1 MRKYIVTKQ
10 ELWENDCEII
20 GIFDTFEKAKKVVPT
35 STIWEDDDHYI
46 IYEEIA
52 SDGASILWTIKVEGS
67 FEMKDICFDGLT
79 MEELENLSRNASKEL
94 ARRKEQEQKEDW
106 EKVVTT
112 LKAYIKKYGEIEI
125 DCGYDDLILDEEA
138 DFPKTGIIH
147 PSLYNY

>member
-1 MRKYIVTKQ
+1 
-10 ELWENDCEII
+10 
-20 GIFDTFEKAKKVVPT
+20 
-35 STIWEDDDHYI
+35 
-46 IYEEIA
+46 
-52 SDGASILWTIKVEGS
+52 
-67 FEMKDICFDGLT
+67 MKDIYFSDLT

-94 ARRKEQEQKEDW
+94 TRRKEQEQKEDW
-106 EKVVTT
+106 ERVVTT

>member
-112 LKAYIKKYGEIEI
+112 LKAYIKKYEEIEI
-125 DCGYDDLILDEEA
+125 NCGYDDLILDEEA

>member
-35 STIWEDDDHYI
+35 STIWEDDDCHI

-52 SDGASILWTIKVEGS
+52 SNGASILWTIKVEGG

-79 MEELENLSRNASKEL
+79 TEELENLCRNADNEL
-94 ARRKEQEQKEDW
+94 TRRKGQEQKEDW
-106 EKVVTT
+106 EKVVTA
-112 LKAYIKKYGEIEI
+112 LKAYIKKYGEIEMNC
-125 DCGYDDLILDEEA
+125 DGDGDFCLDSST
-138 DFPKTGIIH
+138 DFSEVGTIH
-147 PSLYNY
+147 PAFYY